1 MKSILKISI
10 RFLLSGKGSTQLVSF
25 IALLGVSLGVS
36 ALLLTM
42 GVFAGFQHEL
52 KEKILSA
59 SPHIIV
65 SLLDANKDYKDKI
78 ENIEGI
84 KNVYS
89 VALYQGLVSREG
101 RISSVS
107 VKALTPEDAYRIYG
121 VKLREGVAVG
131 AGLADILGL
140 KKGEEFLLLSPIGQ
154 RTPFGFLPRARSYVV
169 EGIFQKGVF
178 DQDYATVVM
187 DIKGAR
193 DFFGDAYQLSGYEI
207 YLRDP
212 YKAQEIRNKIE
223 RLLGPGA
230 IVRSW
235 IDLNKPLFNALQVE
249 KVGIFF
255 VLMLM
260 IVIAS
265 FNITSLLFMKARDK
279 IKDIA
284 VLRTFGLKSRQVIF
298 IFLLQGLMLGFLG
311 TLIGLILSLVGAYF
325 INEYKLIRVPADV
338 YLMDHVPVYFETR
351 DVISTLLGALLLS
364 LLSSLLPA
372 YRASKE
378 GCTPSCCSQRPSITM
393 GKYFCP
399 FRY

>member
-1 MKSILKISI
+1 MKPIFSVSF

-65 SLLDANKDYKDKI
+65 SLLDTNKDYKDKI

-107 VKALTPEDAYRIYG
+107 VKALTPEDAHRVYG
-121 VKLREGVAVG
+121 VKLKEGVAVG

-169 EGIFQKGVF
+169 EGIFKKGVF

-378 GCTPSCCSQRPSITM
+378 GIVRVL
-393 GKYFCP
+393 
-399 FRY
+399 RNE

>member
-140 KKGEEFLLLSPIGQ
+140 KKDEEILLLSPMGQ

-187 DIKGAR
+187 DIKRAR

-378 GCTPSCCSQRPSITM
+378 GIVRVL
-393 GKYFCP
+393 
-399 FRY
+399 RNE

>member
-1 MKSILKISI
+1 MKPIFSVSF

-65 SLLDANKDYKDKI
+65 SLLDTNKDYKDKI

-107 VKALTPEDAYRIYG
+107 VKALTPEDAHRVYG
-121 VKLREGVAVG
+121 VKLKEGVAVG

-338 YLMDHVPVYFETR
+338 YLMDHVPVYFEMR

-378 GCTPSCCSQRPSITM
+378 GIVRVL
-393 GKYFCP
+393 
-399 FRY
+399 RNE

>member
-378 GCTPSCCSQRPSITM
+378 GIVRVL
-393 GKYFCP
+393 
-399 FRY
+399 RNE

>member
-140 KKGEEFLLLSPIGQ
+140 KKDEEILLLSPMGQ

-187 DIKGAR
+187 DIKRAR
-193 DFFGDAYQLSGYEI
+193 DFFGDSYQLSGYEI

-279 IKDIA
+279 MKDIA
-284 VLRTFGLKSRQVIF
+284 VLRAFGLKSRQVIF
-298 IFLLQGLMLGFLG
+298 IFLLQGLMLGSLG

-338 YLMDHVPVYFETR
+338 YLMDHVPVYFEMR
-351 DVISTLLGALLLS
+351 DVISTLLGALFLS

-378 GCTPSCCSQRPSITM
+378 GIVRVL
-393 GKYFCP
+393 
-399 FRY
+399 RNE

>member
-65 SLLDANKDYKDKI
+65 SLLDTNKDYKDKI

-378 GCTPSCCSQRPSITM
+378 GIVRVL
-393 GKYFCP
+393 
-399 FRY
+399 RNE

>member
-131 AGLADILGL
+131 ARLADILGL

-378 GCTPSCCSQRPSITM
+378 GIVRVL
-393 GKYFCP
+393 
-399 FRY
+399 RNE

>member
-1 MKSILKISI
+1 MKPIFSVSF

-65 SLLDANKDYKDKI
+65 SLLDTNKDYKDKI

-121 VKLREGVAVG
+121 VKLKEGVAVG

-140 KKGEEFLLLSPIGQ
+140 KKDEEILLLSPIGQ

-178 DQDYATVVM
+178 DQDYVTVVM

-279 IKDIA
+279 MKDIA
-284 VLRTFGLKSRQVIF
+284 VLRAFGLKSRQVIF
-298 IFLLQGLMLGFLG
+298 IFLLQGLMLGSLG

-338 YLMDHVPVYFETR
+338 YLMDHVPVYFEMR
-351 DVISTLLGALLLS
+351 DVISTLLGALFLS

-378 GCTPSCCSQRPSITM
+378 GIVRVL
-393 GKYFCP
+393 
-399 FRY
+399 RNE

>member
-140 KKGEEFLLLSPIGQ
+140 KKDEEILLLSPMGQ

-187 DIKGAR
+187 DIKRAR
-193 DFFGDAYQLSGYEI
+193 DFFGDSYQLSGYEI

-279 IKDIA
+279 MKDIA

-298 IFLLQGLMLGFLG
+298 IFLLQGLMLGSLG

-338 YLMDHVPVYFETR
+338 YLMDHVPVYFEMR

-372 YRASKE
+372 YRASRE
-378 GCTPSCCSQRPSITM
+378 GIVRVL
-393 GKYFCP
+393 
-399 FRY
+399 RNE

>member
-1 MKSILKISI
+1 MKPIFSVSF

-65 SLLDANKDYKDKI
+65 SLLDTNKDYKDKI

-121 VKLREGVAVG
+121 VKLKEGVAVG

-140 KKGEEFLLLSPIGQ
+140 KKDEEILLLSPMGH
-154 RTPFGFLPRARSYVV
+154 RTPFGFLPRARTFVV

-212 YKAQEIRNKIE
+212 YKAQKIRDKIE

-279 IKDIA
+279 MKDIA
-284 VLRTFGLKSRQVIF
+284 VLRAFGLKSRQVIF

-338 YLMDHVPVYFETR
+338 YLMDHVPVYFEMR
-351 DVISTLLGALLLS
+351 DVISTLLGALFLS

-378 GCTPSCCSQRPSITM
+378 GIVRVL
-393 GKYFCP
+393 
-399 FRY
+399 RNE

>member
-1 MKSILKISI
+1 MKPIFSVSF

-107 VKALTPEDAYRIYG
+107 VKALTPEDAHRVYG
-121 VKLREGVAVG
+121 VKLKEGVAVG

-378 GCTPSCCSQRPSITM
+378 GIVRVL
-393 GKYFCP
+393 
-399 FRY
+399 RNE

>member
-140 KKGEEFLLLSPIGQ
+140 KKDEEILLLSPMGQ

-187 DIKGAR
+187 DIKRAR
-193 DFFGDAYQLSGYEI
+193 DFFGDSYQLSGYEI

-279 IKDIA
+279 MKDIA

-298 IFLLQGLMLGFLG
+298 IFLLQGLMLGSLG

-378 GCTPSCCSQRPSITM
+378 GIVRVL
-393 GKYFCP
+393 
-399 FRY
+399 RNE

>member
-65 SLLDANKDYKDKI
+65 SLLDVNKDYKDKI

-84 KNVYS
+84 KNVYF
-89 VALYQGLVSREG
+89 VALYQGLVSKEG

-107 VKALTPEDAYRIYG
+107 VKALTPEDAHRVYG
-121 VKLREGVAVG
+121 VKLKEGVAVG

-187 DIKGAR
+187 DIKRAR
-193 DFFGDAYQLSGYEI
+193 DFFGDSYQLSGYEI

-279 IKDIA
+279 MKDIA

-298 IFLLQGLMLGFLG
+298 IFLLQGLMLGSLG

-338 YLMDHVPVYFETR
+338 YLMDHVPVYFEMR

-378 GCTPSCCSQRPSITM
+378 GIVRVL
-393 GKYFCP
+393 
-399 FRY
+399 RNE

>member
-1 MKSILKISI
+1 MKPIFSVSF

-65 SLLDANKDYKDKI
+65 SLLDTNKDYKDKI

-378 GCTPSCCSQRPSITM
+378 GIVRVL
-393 GKYFCP
+393 
-399 FRY
+399 RNE

>member
-1 MKSILKISI
+1 MKPIFSVSF

-65 SLLDANKDYKDKI
+65 SLLDTNKDYKDKI

-140 KKGEEFLLLSPIGQ
+140 KKDEEILLLSPMGQ

-187 DIKGAR
+187 DIKRAR
-193 DFFGDAYQLSGYEI
+193 DFFGDSYQLSGYEI

-279 IKDIA
+279 MKDIA

-298 IFLLQGLMLGFLG
+298 IFLLQGLMLGSLG

-338 YLMDHVPVYFETR
+338 YLMDHVPVYFEMR

-378 GCTPSCCSQRPSITM
+378 GIVRVL
-393 GKYFCP
+393 
-399 FRY
+399 RNE

>member
-65 SLLDANKDYKDKI
+65 SLLDTNKDYKDKI

-107 VKALTPEDAYRIYG
+107 VKALTPEDAHRVYG
-121 VKLREGVAVG
+121 VKLKEGVAVG

-230 IVRSW
+230 IVSSW

-378 GCTPSCCSQRPSITM
+378 GIVRVL
-393 GKYFCP
+393 
-399 FRY
+399 RNE

>member
-1 MKSILKISI
+1 MKPILSISL

-25 IALLGVSLGVS
+25 IALLGVSLGVC

-65 SLLDANKDYKDKI
+65 SLFDPDKDYEDKLKSI
-78 ENIEGI
+78 KGI
-84 KNVYS
+84 KGVYP
-89 VALYQGLVSREG
+89 VVLYQGLVSKEG
-101 RISSVS
+101 RVSSVS
-107 VKALTPEDAYRIYG
+107 VKALTPEDAYRVYG
-121 VKLREGVAVG
+121 VRVKEGVAVG

-140 KKGEEFLLLSPIGQ
+140 KKGEDLLLLSPMGQ
-154 RTPFGFLPRARSYVV
+154 RTPFGFLPKARSLTV

-178 DQDYATVVM
+178 DQDYATVLM
-187 DIKGAR
+187 DIKQAR
-193 DFFGDAYQLSGYEI
+193 EFFGHTYQLSGYEI

-212 YKAQEIRNKIE
+212 YKAQEIREQIE
-223 RLLGPGA
+223 RLLGPDA

-265 FNITSLLFMKARDK
+265 FNITSLLFMKVRDK

-284 VLRTFGLKSRQVIF
+284 VLRTFGLKSRQVLF
-298 IFLLQGLMLGFLG
+298 IFLLQGFMLGSLG
-311 TLIGLILSLVGAYF
+311 TLIGLILSLLGAYL
-325 INEYKLIRVPADV
+325 INEYRLIRVPADV
-338 YLMDHVPVYFETR
+338 YLMDHVPVYFELR
-351 DVISTLLGALLLS
+351 DVALTLLGALLLS

-372 YRASKE
+372 YRASRE
-378 GCTPSCCSQRPSITM
+378 GIVRVL
-393 GKYFCP
+393 
-399 FRY
+399 RNE

>member
-10 RFLLSGKGSTQLVSF
+10 RFLLSGKGATQLVSF

-107 VKALTPEDAYRIYG
+107 VKALTPEDAHRVYG
-121 VKLREGVAVG
+121 VKLKEGVAVG

-378 GCTPSCCSQRPSITM
+378 GIVRVL
-393 GKYFCP
+393 
-399 FRY
+399 RNE

>member
-1 MKSILKISI
+1 MKPIFSVSF

-65 SLLDANKDYKDKI
+65 SLLDTNKDYKDKI

-107 VKALTPEDAYRIYG
+107 VKALTPEDAHRVYG
-121 VKLREGVAVG
+121 VKLKEGVAVG

-338 YLMDHVPVYFETR
+338 YLMDHVPVYFEMR

-372 YRASKE
+372 YRASRE
-378 GCTPSCCSQRPSITM
+378 GIVRVL
-393 GKYFCP
+393 
-399 FRY
+399 RNE

>member
-1 MKSILKISI
+1 M
-10 RFLLSGKGSTQLVSF
+10 
-25 IALLGVSLGVS
+25 
-36 ALLLTM
+36 
-42 GVFAGFQHEL
+42 
-52 KEKILSA
+52 
-59 SPHIIV
+59 
-65 SLLDANKDYKDKI
+65 
-78 ENIEGI
+78 
-84 KNVYS
+84 
-89 VALYQGLVSREG
+89 
-101 RISSVS
+101 
-107 VKALTPEDAYRIYG
+107 
-121 VKLREGVAVG
+121 
-131 AGLADILGL
+131 
-140 KKGEEFLLLSPIGQ
+140 
-154 RTPFGFLPRARSYVV
+154 
-169 EGIFQKGVF
+169 
-178 DQDYATVVM
+178 
-187 DIKGAR
+187 
-193 DFFGDAYQLSGYEI
+193 
-207 YLRDP
+207 
-212 YKAQEIRNKIE
+212 
-223 RLLGPGA
+223 
-230 IVRSW
+230 RSW

-378 GCTPSCCSQRPSITM
+378 GIVRVL
-393 GKYFCP
+393 
-399 FRY
+399 RNE

>member
-65 SLLDANKDYKDKI
+65 SLLDTNKDYKDKI

-107 VKALTPEDAYRIYG
+107 VKALTPEDAHRVYG
-121 VKLREGVAVG
+121 VKLKEGVAVG

-378 GCTPSCCSQRPSITM
+378 GIVRVL
-393 GKYFCP
+393 
-399 FRY
+399 RNE

>member
-140 KKGEEFLLLSPIGQ
+140 KKDEEILLLSPMGQ

-178 DQDYATVVM
+178 DQDYATIVM
-187 DIKGAR
+187 DIKRAR
-193 DFFGDAYQLSGYEI
+193 DFFGDSYQLSGYEI

-279 IKDIA
+279 MKDIA

-298 IFLLQGLMLGFLG
+298 IFLLQGLMLGSLG

-378 GCTPSCCSQRPSITM
+378 GIVRVL
-393 GKYFCP
+393 
-399 FRY
+399 RNE

>member
-1 MKSILKISI
+1 MKPIFSVSF

-65 SLLDANKDYKDKI
+65 SLLDTNKDYKDKI

-121 VKLREGVAVG
+121 VKLKEGVAVG

-140 KKGEEFLLLSPIGQ
+140 KKDEEILLLSPMGH

-178 DQDYATVVM
+178 DQDYVTVVM

-378 GCTPSCCSQRPSITM
+378 GIVRVL
-393 GKYFCP
+393 
-399 FRY
+399 RNE